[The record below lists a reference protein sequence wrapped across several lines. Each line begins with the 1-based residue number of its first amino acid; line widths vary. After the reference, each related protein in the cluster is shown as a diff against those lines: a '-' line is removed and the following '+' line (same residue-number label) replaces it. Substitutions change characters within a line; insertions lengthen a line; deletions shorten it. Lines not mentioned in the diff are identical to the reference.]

1 MIKELNELLKILN
14 DLDTAE
20 VNRNVFVNYEND
32 PIIKRELHGFSV
44 GSLHE
49 YGGTNYVKTI
59 LQSWKV
65 HTNVFTAISRIASL
79 NLILA
84 RLIAKLIKKGC
95 QN

>member
-1 MIKELNELLKILN
+1 MLKNYVKCKIKLNWDIEIPSDLIKELNELLKILN

-49 YGGTNYVKTI
+49 YGATIYVKTI
-59 LQSWKV
+59 L
-65 HTNVFTAISRIASL
+65 
-79 NLILA
+79 
-84 RLIAKLIKKGC
+84 
-95 QN
+95 

>member
-1 MIKELNELLKILN
+1 MKELNELLKILN

-49 YGGTNYVKTI
+49 YGATIYVKTI
-59 LQSWKV
+59 L
-65 HTNVFTAISRIASL
+65 
-79 NLILA
+79 
-84 RLIAKLIKKGC
+84 
-95 QN
+95 